1 MQVNNIINFIEED
14 INSINL
20 ELKESNNKLINE
32 TNDKIINN
40 NKLIIKLLKDISDL
54 KKDKVQELTKKRKF
68 NIHYFY
74 ESPFELEHKKRIIE
88 DGEVGDEVHYCSNNQ
103 LGILIYKISYDEEK
117 NKILRIIGD
126 YGGIYGS
133 KDYIN
138 F

>member
-54 KKDKVQELTKKRKF
+54 KKDK
-68 NIHYFY
+68 
-74 ESPFELEHKKRIIE
+74 
-88 DGEVGDEVHYCSNNQ
+88 
-103 LGILIYKISYDEEK
+103 
-117 NKILRIIGD
+117 
-126 YGGIYGS
+126 
-133 KDYIN
+133 
-138 F
+138 